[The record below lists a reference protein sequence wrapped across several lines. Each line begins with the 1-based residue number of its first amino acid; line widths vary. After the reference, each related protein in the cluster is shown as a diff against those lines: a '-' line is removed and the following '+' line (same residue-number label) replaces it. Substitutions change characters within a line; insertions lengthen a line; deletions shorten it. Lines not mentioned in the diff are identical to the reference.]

1 MTRILII
8 EDDAAIV
15 RGLKDS
21 LEDESFEV
29 LTAADGREGYRK
41 IGEERPDLII
51 LDLMLPGLDGFDLCR
66 RVRKEKIPTPILILT
81 ARGEE
86 ADRVK
91 GLDLG
96 ADDYVVK
103 PFSLLELLARVR
115 ALLRRPARSPQGNS
129 PDVLR
134 FGNVEI
140 DFLRFEARKDGREI
154 EMSRKE
160 FGILRCLASRGGEV
174 VTRDELLDEV
184 WGVDTYP
191 TTRTVDNHVSLIRA
205 KIEDDPSTP
214 RFLIT
219 VHAVG
224 YKLSIGEGGWSE
236 RVL

>member
-1 MTRILII
+1 MTKVLII
-8 EDDAAIV
+8 EDDPAIV
-15 RGLKDS
+15 RGLKDA

-29 LTAADGREGYRK
+29 LTAADGDEGY
-41 IGEERPDLII
+41 ERIVKGKPDLII
-51 LDLMLPGLDGFDLCR
+51 LDLMLPKLDGFDLCR
-66 RVRKEKIPTPILILT
+66 RVRVEKIPVPILILT

-86 ADRVK
+86 VDRVK

-115 ALLRRPARSPQGNS
+115 ALLRRPAPASPRLLTEI
-129 PDVLR
+129 LR

-140 DFLRFEARKDGREI
+140 DFRRFEARKDGRPL

-160 FGILRCLASRGGEV
+160 FGLLRCLASRAGEV

-184 WGVDTYP
+184 WGVDCYP
-191 TTRTVDNHVSLIRA
+191 TTRTVDNHVSMVRA
-205 KIEDDPSTP
+205 KIEDNPSEP
-214 RFLIT
+214 KFLIT

-224 YKLSIGEGGWSE
+224 YKLSLRENA
-236 RVL
+236 